1 MRSNDRVEQNN
12 SSLSAGSCLKGNTPG
27 CYEHSPSGARA
38 GPQTQRHSGIRD
50 RFGVYDQVL
59 TGNER
64 AVSVA
69 FFDVVNVD
77 IM

>member
-27 CYEHSPSGARA
+27 CYETRP
-38 GPQTQRHSGIRD
+38 PRHSGIQD

-59 TGNER
+59 TGNEQ
-64 AVSVA
+64 AASVV

>member
-1 MRSNDRVEQNN
+1 MRH
-12 SSLSAGSCLKGNTPG
+12 G
-27 CYEHSPSGARA
+27 PSGAGA
-38 GPQTQRHSGIRD
+38 GPPRHSGIQD

-59 TGNER
+59 TGNEQ
-64 AVSVA
+64 AASVV

>member
-1 MRSNDRVEQNN
+1 M
-12 SSLSAGSCLKGNTPG
+12 K
-27 CYEHSPSGARA
+27 HSPSGARA